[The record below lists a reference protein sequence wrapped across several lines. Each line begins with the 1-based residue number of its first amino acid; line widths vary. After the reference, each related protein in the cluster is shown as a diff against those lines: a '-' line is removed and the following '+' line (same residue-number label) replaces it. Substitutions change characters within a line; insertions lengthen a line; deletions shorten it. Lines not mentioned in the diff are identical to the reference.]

1 MRVKKAQ
8 NECLDPCLVQ
18 ETSREEY
25 LEWCVMTQIAER
37 VFCFVFWLVG
47 LFLIFQ
53 YVSLVLRGS
62 NPLLEVSFLKN
73 LKSVV

>member
-1 MRVKKAQ
+1 MVCNDSDSGKGV
-8 NECLDPCLVQ
+8 L
-18 ETSREEY
+18 
-25 LEWCVMTQIAER
+25 
-37 VFCFVFWLVG
+37 FCFVFWLVG